1 MPTTLNR
8 GVRVRPRVKKRVRQN
23 AEAQQPDRD
32 EDQEDAYLPLVHAA
46 IYPATYAASRTAI
59 HATPAHVRV
68 RCVCSI
74 TVGD

>member
-46 IYPATYAASRTAI
+46 TYAASRTAI